1 MCVCVCVC
9 VCVRARA
16 SALCACMC
24 VRIYVC
30 NVCMHV
36 CILCVYICMYL
47 CMYVYYVCIYVC
59 IYACMYIMYVCMY
72 VRYCFLLLCV
82 TQLEDKTFSHSRS
95 FETDLVILPGLNL
108 LVHNLK
114 FISMPSNILYPVYT
128 LFSRRLLPLL
138 SHTFIFQKHTF
149 PEFGILS

>member
-1 MCVCVCVC
+1 MISFGFTNPPAFFFNRREFQRQIWGLACLMRVCVCVC
-9 VCVRARA
+9 VYVCMFAY
-16 SALCACMC
+16 MC
-24 VRIYVC
+24 V
-30 NVCMHV
+30 
-36 CILCVYICMYL
+36 CVHI
-47 CMYVYYVCIYVC
+47 
-59 IYACMYIMYVCMY
+59 CMYIMYVCMY